1 MNESSL
7 LSALSDQLEQA
18 ILSDDID
25 LAHQISDKR
34 LCLLKNIID
43 AKNISEEII
52 RVAATELERE
62 KKLRSLVE
70 DEKSK
75 IQQQIKNIL
84 SAEKISNIYKANS
97 R

>member
-7 LSALSDQLEQA
+7 LSALSHQLEQA

-25 LAHQISDKR
+25 LAHQIVDKR

>member
-7 LSALSDQLEQA
+7 LSALSHQLEQA
-18 ILSDDID
+18 ILSHDID
-25 LAHQISDKR
+25 LAHQIVDKR

-43 AKNISEEII
+43 AKNLSEEII

>member
-34 LCLLKNIID
+34 LFLLKNIID

>member
-7 LSALSDQLEQA
+7 LSALSHQLEQA
-18 ILSDDID
+18 ILSHDID

>member
-7 LSALSDQLEQA
+7 LSALSHQLEQA
-18 ILSDDID
+18 ILSHDID
-25 LAHQISDKR
+25 LAHQIVDKR

>member
-34 LCLLKNIID
+34 LYLLKNIID

>member
-7 LSALSDQLEQA
+7 LSELSDQLEQA
-18 ILSDDID
+18 ILSQAID
-25 LAHQISDKR
+25 LAHQIADKR

-52 RVAATELERE
+52 SVAVAELERE
-62 KKLRSLVE
+62 NKLRSLVK

-75 IQQQIKNIL
+75 MQQQIKNIL

>member
-7 LSALSDQLEQA
+7 LSALSHQLEQA
-18 ILSDDID
+18 ILSHDID
-25 LAHQISDKR
+25 LAHQIVDKR

-62 KKLRSLVE
+62 KNC
-70 DEKSK
+70 DH
-75 IQQQIKNIL
+75 
-84 SAEKISNIYKANS
+84 
-97 R
+97 